1 MSKSLFDI
9 QDEYFRLMSEIEENE
24 GVLDEATE
32 ESLKINREELEDKL
46 RAYKNIIAI
55 NKSNETVLKDEIE
68 RLSKRKKLLVI

>member
-32 ESLKINREELEDKL
+32 ESLKI
-46 RAYKNIIAI
+46 
-55 NKSNETVLKDEIE
+55 
-68 RLSKRKKLLVI
+68 